1 MRTTRPL
8 SPLPRGEGQ
17 GEGQTGIRL
26 RSPLPRAAG
35 RSPRA
40 QQYSSPPKLGQGEGQ
55 TGNSVSPLLLTA
67 FVFQF
72 AVLQIHGAQ
81 STNVHWP
88 QFRGWQASG
97 VAHGARTPEKW
108 TEPKWKTPIPGL
120 GLSCPVIWGDRVFVT
135 TAVSQGGNEDLKI
148 GLYGD
153 IASVDDDSK
162 HSFQVWCLDKRDGRV
177 LWKQT
182 AHEGVPKGKRHP
194 KSSHANPTPAT
205 DGKHL
210 VAFFGAEGLFCYDME
225 GKLLWRKDLGPLN
238 SGYFVV
244 PSAEWGFASSPVIHD
259 KFLIVQCDVQT
270 NSFLAALDIK
280 DGKELWRTARTDV
293 PTWSTPTVDVRPDRF
308 QVIVNGFKHTG
319 GYDLYTGK
327 ELWKLGRAGDIPV
340 PTPIIAHDLI
350 FTTSAHGRLSP
361 LNAIRLNATGDITP
375 PSNET
380 TNAHIAWSTTRGGN
394 YMQTPIVVGDY
405 LYACGDHGVVKCFTA
420 KTGQQ
425 HYSER
430 LGTGGR
436 LGFTASPV
444 ATSDKVYFTSE
455 EGVVYVVKAAPKF
468 EVLAKNELGEPCMA
482 TPAISGDALFFRTR
496 KHLVCVSGAQSLP

>member
-1 MRTTRPL
+1 MRT
-8 SPLPRGEGQ
+8 
-17 GEGQTGIRL
+17 
-26 RSPLPRAAG
+26 
-35 RSPRA
+35 
-40 QQYSSPPKLGQGEGQ
+40 
-55 TGNSVSPLLLTA
+55 LLLFTA
-67 FVFQF
+67 FAFLV
-72 AVLQIHGAQ
+72 ATTNSPAQ
-81 STNVHWP
+81 NTNVHWP

-135 TAVSQGGNEDLKI
+135 TAVSEGGNEDLKI

-153 IASVDDDSK
+153 INPVNDNSK

-205 DGKHL
+205 DGKNL
-210 VAFFGAEGLFCYDME
+210 LAFFGAEGLFCYDLE
-225 GKLLWRKDLGPLN
+225 GKLLWKKDLGALN
-238 SGYFVV
+238 SGFFMV
-244 PSAEWGFASSPVIHD
+244 PSAEWGFASSPILHDRFVI
-259 KFLIVQCDVQT
+259 LQCDVQT
-270 NSFLAALDIK
+270 NSFLAALNIK
-280 DGKELWRTARTDV
+280 DGKELWRTPRTDV

-308 QVIVNGFKHTG
+308 QVIVNGFRHTG

-327 ELWKLGRAGDIPV
+327 ELWKLSPAGDIPV

-350 FTTSAHGRLSP
+350 FTTSAHGRISP
-361 LNAIRLNATGDITP
+361 LYAIRRDATGDITVP
-375 PSNET
+375 PSGET
-380 TNAHIAWSTTRGGN
+380 TNAHIAWSVSRGGN
-394 YMQTPIVVGDY
+394 YMQTPIVVGDH
-405 LYACGDHGVVKCFTA
+405 LYACGDNGVVKCFTA

-455 EGVVYVVKAAPKF
+455 EGLVYVVKAAPKF

-496 KHLVCVSGAQSLP
+496 KHLVCVAGSQ